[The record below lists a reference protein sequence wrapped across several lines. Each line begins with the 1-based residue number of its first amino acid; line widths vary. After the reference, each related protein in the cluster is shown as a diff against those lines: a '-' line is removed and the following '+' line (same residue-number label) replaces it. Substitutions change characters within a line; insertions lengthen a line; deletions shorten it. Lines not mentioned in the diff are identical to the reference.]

1 MFPLR
6 LCLGKLLV
14 AVTRERRYGPSRLR
28 VNDDDDDDLFSTVNE
43 LNYLYIH
50 TYHTTLQTFND
61 PYSGT
66 TRVSRYRK
74 GKTNLDFTEL
84 SEWQWHQL
92 GHIQV
97 CTSLQT
103 DNHAS

>member
-1 MFPLR
+1 M
-6 LCLGKLLV
+6 V

-43 LNYLYIH
+43 LNYLYIR

-84 SEWQWHQL
+84 NQS
-92 GHIQV
+92 II
-97 CTSLQT
+97 SLLTYDKTHMLTLNTELQYKK
-103 DNHAS
+103 SQ

>member
-1 MFPLR
+1 M
-6 LCLGKLLV
+6 V

-74 GKTNLDFTEL
+74 GKTNLNFTEL
-84 SEWQWHQL
+84 NQS
-92 GHIQV
+92 II
-97 CTSLQT
+97 SLLTYDKTHMLTLNTELQYKK
-103 DNHAS
+103 SQ